1 MGGKRPDPP
10 YRWIGLVIAL
20 AVMVATYLYH
30 VVWWT
35 DFTH

>member
-20 AVMVATYLYH
+20 AVMVGTYLYH

-35 DFTH
+35 DFAR